1 MNGNTLTAAQVQE
14 AIYGYQGRH
23 RPFSC
28 SGESVIVIDIKE
40 VVMEPQELL
49 RQGQLLF
56 VEGKDRESIEAYTD
70 AIEAGAD
77 PYIAHLSRG
86 VAYVKIKEADKALND
101 FTRALSINGESARAY
116 FYRGLVHMMKEE
128 FENAAGD
135 FTKALEFKTDYAMAK
150 FARAVSYARLEK
162 LDEASKDMMAVIPQM
177 EANLQTFSDTHGI
190 VRTQMW
196 KVMAQLSGD
205 AEIPTLNLSEQAMN
219 ILKEWLSQG

>member
-1 MNGNTLTAAQVQE
+1 
-14 AIYGYQGRH
+14 
-23 RPFSC
+23 
-28 SGESVIVIDIKE
+28 
-40 VVMEPQELL
+40 MEPQELL

-56 VEGKDRESIEAYTD
+56 VEGRDRESIEAYTT

-86 VAYVKIKEADKALND
+86 VAYVKVREADKALDD
-101 FTRALSINGESARAY
+101 FTKAIETKGESARAY

-150 FARAVSYARLEK
+150 FARAVSYARLSKWE
-162 LDEASKDMMAVIPQM
+162 EASKDMMAVVPQM
-177 EANLQTFSDTHGI
+177 EANLQSFADTQGI

-196 KVMAQLSGD
+196 KVMAQLSG
-205 AEIPTLNLSEQAMN
+205 ETKIPTLDLNEQAMS
-219 ILKEWLSQG
+219 ILKEWLGQG